1 MDKLSGIP
9 LLTDRGRAALKS
21 VPADLTAVCRNIL
34 VQVNGKRSFG
44 DIKDLFKGL
53 EKLDESIQKL
63 ISGGYITM
71 SLNCRDI
78 VRNMI
83 TQMLGPKAPTLLKK
97 LDEMH
102 AKYGDQCWNH
112 LEELDKTARL
122 FYGEVVAANLK
133 TELVR
138 IIQSTRT

>member
-9 LLTDRGRAALKS
+9 VLTDKGREALKS
-21 VPADLTAVCRNIL
+21 VPADLTAVCRNVL
-34 VQVNGKRSFG
+34 VQVNGKRSFA

-53 EKLDESIQKL
+53 EKLDESIQRL
-63 ISGGYITM
+63 ISGGYIVV

-78 VRNMI
+78 VRSMI

-102 AKYGDQCWNH
+102 AKYGDQCWDH
-112 LEELDKTARL
+112 IEELDKTARL

-133 TELVR
+133 AELVR